1 MGKETTFDDDLLTA
15 KQIAGAA
22 DVDKS
27 TITRRIKT
35 ENIPTAIKKSR
46 GGAINLVAFNDL
58 PADLK
63 AAVQLKHGQT
73 ERPAVS
79 EKVQALLDAEEETR
93 DQPLKYTVDWSHY
106 DKKTAAQKSKAAK
119 KLLILRELKLLLD
132 YSGEKKKVTETM
144 QRIADKHEMSEKTL
158 KNWWYGRKGKP
169 GVIYFDEKDWPAVL
183 VNCHTGRRASGNF
196 SQEAFDWF
204 SSFYLHRSKP
214 SLKDSYRRTEEIAEV
229 QGWIMPSEKTME
241 RYMKDQISAFSRVF
255 FREGEVAARKLH
267 PFQHRD
273 KTCFKAGEAVTGDG
287 LKFDRVWV
295 EFPDGEII
303 NTATGWFW
311 QDIYSGKILA
321 YRLDKTENTDVFRL
335 ATYDLTALCTPYYVQ
350 VDNTRVA
357 ANKAMTGQAKGRHR
371 FKDLPTDPM
380 GILLHLGMDVHFTNP
395 DHKVSNPGVK
405 PIERAFG
412 IGGIHEKVA
421 TNTQLRDRGFSRKT
435 AIPFDE
441 FRKIVADEV
450 VRHNAQK
457 KRRSDVCQGIYSFD
471 EAFSRSFAT
480 AAPRISSEEQRR
492 LLLKMPEQ
500 VRAAKD
506 NGVISI
512 KAGRSSSGRNRYY
525 CDELIEYG
533 GQELV
538 VFYDPQNLHGKVN
551 VYSMDNRYLFDAE
564 WMPSVAFN
572 DQSDSREYFKND
584 QRRRKSA
591 KLMANAE
598 KCMDNLDLQKYVPE
612 KRAAETP
619 TADVIT
625 GKFENTLKM
634 PEAVSVDQETGEV
647 INAESLFGK
656 AAEQMEEVLQRKLA
670 EEI

>member
-1 MGKETTFDDDLLTA
+1 MGKETIFENDLLTA
-15 KQIAGAA
+15 RQISDALG
-22 DVDKS
+22 VTRY
-27 TITRRIKT
+27 TISRRIKK
-35 ENIPTAIKKSR
+35 ENIHVTQKRIN
-46 GGAINLVAFNDL
+46 GGIANLVAFNDL
-58 PADLK
+58 PPDLK
-63 AAVQLKHGQT
+63 AAVQLKHGQR
-73 ERPAVS
+73 ERPVVS

-93 DQPLKYTVDWSHY
+93 EQPIQHTVDWSHY
-106 DKKTAAQKSKAAK
+106 DQKTEAQKGKAAK
-119 KLLILRELKLLLD
+119 KLVILRELKLLLD
-132 YSGEKKKVTETM
+132 YAGEKKKVTETM
-144 QRIADKHEMSEKTL
+144 QRIADRHEMSVKTL
-158 KNWWYGRKGKP
+158 NNWWYGRKGKP
-169 GVIYFDEKDWPAVL
+169 GVIYFDEMDWPAVL
-183 VNCHTGRRASGNF
+183 VNCHTGRRPSGAF

-204 SSFYLHRSKP
+204 SSFYLHRSQP
-214 SLKDSYRRTEEIAEV
+214 SLKDSYRRTEERAAAE
-229 QGWIMPSEKTME
+229 GWVMPSERTME
-241 RYMKDQISAFSRVF
+241 RYINDQISAFSRVF
-255 FREGEVAARKLH
+255 FREGEVAVRKLH

-357 ANKAMTGQAKGRHR
+357 ANKAMTGQSKGRYR
-371 FKDLPTDPM
+371 FKNLPTDPM

-412 IGGIHEKVA
+412 IGGIHDKVA
-421 TNTQLRDRGFSRKT
+421 TNPQLRDRGFSRKT

-441 FRKIVADEV
+441 FRQIVADEV

-471 EAFSRSFAT
+471 EAFARSFAT

-525 CDELIEYG
+525 CDELIEFG

-551 VYSMDNRYLFDAE
+551 VYSLDNRYLFDAE

-572 DQSDSREYFKND
+572 DQGDSREYFKND

-591 KLMANAE
+591 KLMAQAE
-598 KCMDNLDLQKYVPE
+598 RRMDNLDLQKYAPE
-612 KRAAETP
+612 KRAAEMP
-619 TADVIT
+619 SADVIT
-625 GKFENTLKM
+625 GKFENTLKV
-634 PEAVSVDQETGEV
+634 PEAVSVDEKTGEV
-647 INAESLFGK
+647 VNAEKLFGK
-656 AAEQMEEVLQRKLA
+656 AAEQMEAALQRKLA